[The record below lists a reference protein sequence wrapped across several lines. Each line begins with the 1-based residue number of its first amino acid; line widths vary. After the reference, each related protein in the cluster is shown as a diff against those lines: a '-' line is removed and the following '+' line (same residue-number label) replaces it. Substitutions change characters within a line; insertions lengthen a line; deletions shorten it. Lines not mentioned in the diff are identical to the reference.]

1 MGPDSE
7 VARVEVLGVVEEFP
21 VREVSRVAPAEAMA
35 VVEEEMVPA
44 SEAGLEDSEEQLASV
59 VKEAGEIGE
68 PVCFRCGQASCLDT
82 NENRLELD
90 LYLPTLQTRQS
101 QPWERCR
108 RKI

>member
-59 VKEAGEIGE
+59 VKGAGEIGE